1 MRFKHTLSIN
11 HAIKILLVYL
21 FVINASEGLFLPI
34 IAVFITDTLAGATL
48 KTVGFSLAFYAITK
62 SVIQVPLARFI
73 DEKKGEKDDFLVLI
87 AGALIGIVYAFGFL
101 FITEPQHLYLLE
113 SIGGAGAACLMAA
126 YYGIFAR
133 HVDKG
138 KEGFE
143 WSLFSVGGLT
153 VSAALGGAIGGVFAD
168 MYGFRVLFI
177 AAGLSGIAAT
187 LLLLMLYPYLDGV
200 RKLKPKNPRVL

>member
-1 MRFKHTLSIN
+1 MRLKNSLSVN
-11 HAIKILLVYL
+11 HAIKILLAYL
-21 FVINASEGLFLPI
+21 FIINASEGLFLPI
-34 IAVFITDTLAGATL
+34 IAVFITSALAGATL
-48 KTVGFSLAFYAITK
+48 KTVGFSIAIYAITK

-87 AGALIGIVYAFGFL
+87 AGAAIGVVYAYGYL
-101 FITEPQHLYLLE
+101 FVTVPWHLYLLE
-113 SIGGAGAACLMAA
+113 AWGGMGAACLMAA

-153 VSAALGGAIGGVFAD
+153 ISAALGGAIGGIFAD
-168 MYGFRVLFI
+168 TYGFRVLFMT
-177 AAGLSGIAAT
+177 AGISGTAAT
-187 LLLLMLYPYLDGV
+187 LFLLMLYPYLDGI
-200 RKLKPKNPRVL
+200 RKLKPKNPRHF